1 MLDGAG
7 TTRTTVVAGLGA
19 ALLAVALAG
28 PAAADPP
35 RIVQIALGANHS
47 CALDH
52 GGYVWCWG
60 DNLWGQLGDGSRTD
74 RPTPVMVHDLGSVVA
89 LAAGDA
95 HSCAAT
101 AGFGT
106 RCWGANWH
114 GQLGDGT
121 TRERLRPVAVAGI
134 GDVAA
139 LAVGRA
145 HSCGITATG
154 AAFCWGDNGQGQ
166 LGDGTVKTRLAPA
179 AVRLGPVA
187 TLAAGHQHSCGITAA
202 GEAFCWGS
210 GDWGQLGIGSTPDF
224 RKRPAAVRR
233 SGSAVAL
240 ATGRLHS
247 CAVTAGDRV
256 RCWGANEA
264 GQLGIGDTADFR
276 ALPAAV
282 KHLGPVTALAA
293 GDSHACAVTYRSRA
307 RCWGANHSGQ
317 IGDGTRD
324 DRPIPVA
331 VKGLG
336 RVTAVAAG
344 LGHSCALTES
354 GRVRCWGGNGEG
366 QLGDGSSILYSATP
380 VDVVFP
386 DVTY

>member
-7 TTRTTVVAGLGA
+7 TARATVVAGLGA

-74 RPTPVMVHDLGSVVA
+74 RPTPVMVDDLGSVVA

-139 LAVGRA
+139 LAAGQA

-154 AAFCWGDNGQGQ
+154 AAFCWGDNDQGQ
-166 LGDGTVKTRLAPA
+166 LGDGTVKTRLAPV
-179 AVRLGPVA
+179 AVRIGPVA
-187 TLAAGHQHSCGITAA
+187 TLAAGVQHSCAVAVA
-202 GEAFCWGS
+202 GAAFCWGS
-210 GDWGQLGIGSTPDF
+210 GDWGQLGSGSTPDL
-224 RKRPAAVRR
+224 RRLPVAVRR
-233 SGSAVAL
+233 LGSAVAL

-247 CAVTAGDRV
+247 CAVTAEDRV

-264 GQLGIGDTADFR
+264 GQLGSGGAAAFR
-276 ALPAAV
+276 AVAAAV
-282 KHLGPVTALAA
+282 QRLGPVTALAA
-293 GDSHACAVTYRSRA
+293 GGSHACAVTYRGRA

-317 IGDGTRD
+317 LGDGSRD
-324 DRPIPVA
+324 DRPTPVA
-331 VKGLG
+331 VSGLG
-336 RVTAVAAG
+336 RVVAVAAG
-344 LGHSCALTES
+344 GAHSCALT
-354 GRVRCWGGNGEG
+354 GGGGVRCWGSNVEG
-366 QLGDGSSILYSATP
+366 QLGTGSTALWSPLPA
-380 VDVVFP
+380 DVVFP
-386 DVTY
+386 DVIY